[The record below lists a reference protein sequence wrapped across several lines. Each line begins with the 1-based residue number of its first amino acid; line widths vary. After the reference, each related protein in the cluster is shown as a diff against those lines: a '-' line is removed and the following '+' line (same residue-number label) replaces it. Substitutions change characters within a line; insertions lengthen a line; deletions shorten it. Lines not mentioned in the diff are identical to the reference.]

1 MTITPEQLDQAL
13 EFVNQQLSDEASSET
28 LMGQMSEQQPLMLAY
43 LMSGDEE
50 AMEEEEMEYLLYLGT
65 VIWKAFDL
73 AHTGLAEV
81 TEPQL
86 EEIEDKNAELFSTTG
101 DDTDDLMAAAENMME
116 GYSQPELLAF
126 VSDALM
132 DDEEGISE
140 EAMGEAFFV
149 LKTVIDCFDAVAAKA
164 A

>member
-1 MTITPEQLDQAL
+1 MTITSEQLDQAL
-13 EFVNQQLSDEASSET
+13 EYVNQQLSDETSSEA

-50 AMEEEEMEYLLYLGT
+50 EMEEEEMEYLLYLGT

-73 AHTGLAEV
+73 AHPGLGEV
-81 TEPQL
+81 IEPLL
-86 EEIEDKNAELFSTTG
+86 EEIEDKNAELFSESG
-101 DDTDDLMAAAENMME
+101 DEADDLMTTVENLM
-116 GYSQPELLAF
+116 GDYTQPELLAF

-149 LKTVIDCFDAVAAKA
+149 LKTVIDCFDATVAKA